1 MRIARCAAM
10 FAVRALFL
18 SGLVSFF
25 VLPAS
30 ADQPK
35 SLFYLTRDPKSV
47 RSFLA
52 HAGKIDLLVP
62 AWYSVDAN
70 GLVSGGPN
78 PFVMQTAQQHHVP
91 VMPIVANSNFAQ
103 EDFHKL
109 LSNRLAYEQM
119 ISDLIRACKENGYA
133 GFQFDFENIQWTDRN
148 ALSDMVREAASTFHG
163 AKLQLTIATV
173 PNAPGHPGEGGFS
186 AWIYENW
193 RGAYDLKALAQSV
206 DLICLMTYDQHT
218 RWTAPGPVAGWDWTV
233 ANLDYA
239 LKYVPKE
246 KLSLGIPLY
255 GYHWFAGTPVK
266 APAQPGFPPT
276 DKPNPSAE
284 YIATNDA
291 LDLAKAY
298 GGHIEWDLID
308 RSAWFYF
315 YRDDTR
321 EWIFFTD
328 ARTFRERYALVKDR
342 GLQGFCSWVLGEED
356 PAIWDLLPSHN

>member
-1 MRIARCAAM
+1 MKRKFSIAVTIIL
-10 FAVRALFL
+10 FGLPVRAE
-18 SGLVSFF
+18 
-25 VLPAS
+25 
-30 ADQPK
+30 QPK

-52 HAGKIDLLVP
+52 HADKIDILVP
-62 AWYSVDAN
+62 AWYSVDSN

-78 PFVMQTAQQHHVP
+78 PVVVETARQHHVP
-91 VMPIVANSNFAQ
+91 IMPIVVNNGFSQ

-109 LSNRLAYEQM
+109 LMNRAAYETM
-119 ISDLIRACKENGYA
+119 ASRLMAACKENGYI
-133 GFQFDFENIQWTDRN
+133 GFQFDFENISWTDRS
-148 ALSDMVREAASTFHG
+148 ALSTMVSNVASEFHS

-173 PNAPGHPGEGGFS
+173 PNAPGAPGEGGFS
-186 AWIYENW
+186 NWIYENW
-193 RGAYDLKALAQSV
+193 RGAYDLSALAQSV
-206 DLICLMTYDQHT
+206 DLVCLMTYDQHT
-218 RWTAPGPVAGWDWTV
+218 RWNAPGPVAGWAWTTG
-233 ANLDYA
+233 NLDYG
-239 LKYVPKE
+239 LKFVPRE

-284 YIATNDA
+284 YIATDDA

-298 GGHIEWDLID
+298 KGRVEWDPVD
-308 RSAWFYF
+308 RSAWFFF
-315 YRDDTR
+315 YRDDLR

-328 ARTFRERYALVKDR
+328 ARTFRERYTLVKDR

-356 PAIWDLLPSHN
+356 AAIWEILPSHK

>member
-1 MRIARCAAM
+1 MKRKFSIAVTIIL
-10 FAVRALFL
+10 FGLPVRAE
-18 SGLVSFF
+18 
-25 VLPAS
+25 
-30 ADQPK
+30 QPK

-52 HAGKIDLLVP
+52 HADKIDILVP
-62 AWYSVDAN
+62 AWYSVDSN

-78 PFVMQTAQQHHVP
+78 PVVVETARQHHVP
-91 VMPIVANSNFAQ
+91 IMPIVVNNGFSQ

-109 LSNRLAYEQM
+109 LMNRAAYETM
-119 ISDLIRACKENGYA
+119 ASRLMAACKENGYI
-133 GFQFDFENIQWTDRN
+133 GFQFDFENISWTDRS
-148 ALSDMVREAASTFHG
+148 ALSTMVSNVASEFHS

-173 PNAPGHPGEGGFS
+173 PNAPGAPGEGGFS
-186 AWIYENW
+186 NWIYENW
-193 RGAYDLKALAQSV
+193 RGAYDLSALAQSV
-206 DLICLMTYDQHT
+206 DLVCLMTYDQHT
-218 RWTAPGPVAGWDWTV
+218 RWNAPGPVAGWAWTTG
-233 ANLDYA
+233 NLDYG
-239 LKYVPKE
+239 LKFVPRE

-284 YIATNDA
+284 YIATDDA

-298 GGHIEWDLID
+298 KGRVEWDPVD
-308 RSAWFYF
+308 RSAWFFF
-315 YRDDTR
+315 YRDDLR

-328 ARTFRERYALVKDR
+328 ARTFRERYTLVKDR

-356 PAIWDLLPSHN
+356 AAIREIL